1 MTRLLL
7 ASSLLFLPWL
17 AAAQKAHPALSQE
30 AMTAKELFL
39 CSCINA
45 GFPKDSLLSKDT
57 SGQLIMERALENGQ
71 HSYAYMGKVS
81 SLGKQIARSFPVTP
95 FGTRSV
101 FIGCLRYYKSKALEQ
116 KLKEFTD

>member
-1 MTRLLL
+1 
-7 ASSLLFLPWL
+7 
-17 AAAQKAHPALSQE
+17 
-30 AMTAKELFL
+30 MTAKEVFL

-45 GFPKDSLLSKDT
+45 GFPQDSLLFKDT
-57 SGQLIMERALENGQ
+57 SGQLILGASLENGQ

-81 SLGKQIARSFPVTP
+81 ALGKQIGRSFPVTP

-101 FIGCLRYYKSKALEQ
+101 FYGCLRYYKSKALEQ

>member
-1 MTRLLL
+1 
-7 ASSLLFLPWL
+7 
-17 AAAQKAHPALSQE
+17 
-30 AMTAKELFL
+30 MTAKELFL

-45 GFPKDSLLSKDT
+45 GFPQDSLLYKDT
-57 SGQLIMERALENGQ
+57 SGQLILEHALENGQ

-81 SLGKQIARSFPVTP
+81 ALGKQIGRSFPVTP

-101 FIGCLRYYKSKALEQ
+101 FYGCLRYYKSKALEQ